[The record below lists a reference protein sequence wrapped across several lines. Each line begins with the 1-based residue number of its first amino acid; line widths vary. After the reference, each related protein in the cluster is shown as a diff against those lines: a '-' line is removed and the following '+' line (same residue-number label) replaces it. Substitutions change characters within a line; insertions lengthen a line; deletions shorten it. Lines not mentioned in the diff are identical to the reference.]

1 VCIATIVELTA
12 RILWTYRMNN
22 LFVYHFFIPIEFFLL
37 AILYRHHFDGFI
49 PRSVISFMI
58 IAFTTFAIINTI
70 FFQGLLTFNSN
81 ASFVECIVMIVL
93 AMIYFYKLLRDLKHK
108 NLERV
113 PMVWINMSVL
123 TYFSGALML
132 FYVSNEL
139 VDMPPED
146 RVVVWGTHAVFNVV
160 HYALYAVALL
170 VKAEKKINIA

>member
-1 VCIATIVELTA
+1 
-12 RILWTYRMNN
+12 
-22 LFVYHFFIPIEFFLL
+22 
-37 AILYRHHFDGFI
+37 
-49 PRSVISFMI
+49 
-58 IAFTTFAIINTI
+58 
-70 FFQGLLTFNSN
+70 
-81 ASFVECIVMIVL
+81 MIVL

-139 VDMPPED
+139 ANMPPED